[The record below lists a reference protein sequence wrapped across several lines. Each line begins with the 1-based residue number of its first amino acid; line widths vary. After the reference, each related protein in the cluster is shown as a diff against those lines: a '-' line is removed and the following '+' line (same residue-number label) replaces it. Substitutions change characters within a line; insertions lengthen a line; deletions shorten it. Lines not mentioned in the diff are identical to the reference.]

1 MKTSFFDPPR
11 PRLFAHRGSSADY
24 PENTLP
30 AFAAAVR
37 AGIRYLELDVWA
49 TRDGKVVVHHD
60 CTLQRTCG
68 RFRRVSRLDFPEL
81 RRLDAGFGFT
91 SGSGVDHPFRGDGI
105 VVPLL
110 EEVLDA
116 FPDTFFTIEVKQESP
131 AIEALV
137 METVQRAGAAGRIL
151 LATEYDQVM
160 RRLHRVCG
168 TIPTSFS
175 GGEVAAFFQW
185 VQGGMQGDYRPA
197 GAALQ
202 IPEMYGNHRLVS
214 PETIH
219 AAHAAG
225 LEMHVWTVNDPAD
238 MRRLLDL
245 GVDGVMSDKP
255 EVLLAASR
263 K

>member
-60 CTLQRTCG
+60 RTLRRTCG
-68 RFRRVSRLDFPEL
+68 RFRRVTGLDFAEL

-91 SGSGVDHPFRGDGI
+91 SGSGGDHPFRGEGI
-105 VVPLL
+105 LVPLL

-116 FPDTFFTIEVKQESP
+116 FPETLITVEVKQESP
-131 AIEALV
+131 AIESLV
-137 METVQRAGAAGRIL
+137 MEAVKRADAADRIL
-151 LATEYDQVM
+151 FATENDRVL
-160 RRLHRVCG
+160 RRLRRVCG

-175 GGEVAAFFQW
+175 GKEIAAFLHW
-185 VQGGMQGDYRPA
+185 VQGGMQGDYRPP

-225 LEMHVWTVNDPAD
+225 VEMHVWTVNEEAD
-238 MRRLLDL
+238 IRRLLAM
-245 GVDGVMSDKP
+245 GVDGVMSDWP
-255 EVLLAASR
+255 VRLLAATGI
-263 K
+263 

>member
-1 MKTSFFDPPR
+1 MKTPFFDLPR
-11 PRLFAHRGSSADY
+11 PRFFAHRGSIADY
-24 PENTLP
+24 PETPFRPLPLRWGPEYATWSSMSGPPATAKWWSITTDPAADLRRLP
-30 AFAAAVR
+30 A
-37 AGIRYLELDVWA
+37 GEQ
-49 TRDGKVVVHHD
+49 TR
-60 CTLQRTCG
+60 
-68 RFRRVSRLDFPEL
+68 FPEL

-91 SGSGVDHPFRGDGI
+91 SGSGVDHPFPGDGI

-110 EEVLDA
+110 EEVLAA
-116 FPDTFFTIEVKQESP
+116 FPETFLTVEVKQESP
-131 AIEALV
+131 AIEALA

-160 RRLHRVCG
+160 APVAPALRHDSDQLQR
-168 TIPTSFS
+168 
-175 GGEVAAFFQW
+175 GEVAAFFQW

-225 LEMHVWTVNDPAD
+225 LEMHVWTVNHPAD
-238 MRRLLDL
+238 IRRLLDHGGRWGDERL
-245 GVDGVMSDKP
+245 SGGT
-255 EVLLAASR
+255 ACR
-263 K
+263 